1 MVDKSEEG
9 PNGSPADA
17 PAGSSANSV
26 VARIVQSIGDI
37 PAEHWDACAGTTDP
51 FLSHAF
57 LMALEDSECVHGRT
71 GWGPV
76 HLLLDDPQGGPP
88 MGCVPLYV
96 KSHSRGEFIF
106 DYGWADAY
114 ERAGGRYYPKLLAAV
129 PFTPATGPRL
139 LVREGLDKVMV
150 QRQLAAGLISAAE
163 HLDIATI
170 SVNFL
175 PEDEWELLDDA
186 DYLKRSDQQFHWYNQ
201 GYATFDDFLEGL
213 SSRKRKNI
221 RKERRGALATGI
233 EIEWLTGNDIREEHW
248 DAFYQFYTDTGNRKW
263 GQPYLNREFFS
274 LITESMGDR
283 ILLILC
289 RREGRYI
296 AGALNLIGGEA
307 LFGRYWGCIED
318 HPFLHFEVCYYQAID
333 YAIQHGLSRVEAG
346 AQGPHKIARGYR
358 PTQTH
363 SAHYIRDAGFRQAV
377 ANYLEHERA
386 EVGQHIEYLS
396 ERGPFR
402 KGERQALD

>member
-1 MVDKSEEG
+1 MAETEE
-9 PNGSPADA
+9 NG
-17 PAGSSANSV
+17 V
-26 VARIVQSIGDI
+26 VARIVQSIAEI
-37 PAEHWDACAGTTDP
+37 PAAHWDACAGDSDP
-51 FLSHAF
+51 FLCHAF
-57 LMALEDSECVHGRT
+57 LLALEESGCVHSRT

-76 HLLLDDPQGGPP
+76 HLMLDDPHGGPP
-88 MGCVPLYV
+88 AGCVPLYM

-129 PFTPATGPRL
+129 PFTPATGSRL
-139 LVREGLDKVMV
+139 LVRPDLDLVTTR
-150 QRQLAAGLISAAE
+150 RQLAAGLIGAAE
-163 HLDIATI
+163 HLNIATI

-175 PEDEWELLDDA
+175 PQDEWDFLGDA
-186 DYLKRSDQQFHWYNQ
+186 DFLKRADQQFHWYNQ
-201 GYATFDDFLEGL
+201 GYGSFDEFLDDL
-213 SSRKRKNI
+213 SSRKRKSI
-221 RKERRGALATGI
+221 RRERRGALETGI
-233 EIEWLTGNDIREEHW
+233 EIELLSGNDLQEEHW
-248 DAFYQFYTDTGNRKW
+248 DAFYEFYTDTGNRKW
-263 GQPYLNREFFS
+263 GQPYLNRQFFS
-274 LITESMGDR
+274 LIMASMADK
-283 ILLILC
+283 ILLIMC

-333 YAIQHGLSRVEAG
+333 YAIQHGLARVEAG

-363 SAHYIRDAGFRQAV
+363 SAHFIRDPGFRTAV
-377 ANYLEHERA
+377 GNYLEHERV
-386 EVGQHIEYLS
+386 EVGNDIEYMA

-402 KGERQALD
+402 KGERLGLD

>member
-1 MVDKSEEG
+1 MSEQKEEG
-9 PNGSPADA
+9 
-17 PAGSSANSV
+17 V
-26 VARIVQSIGDI
+26 VARIVQSMGEI
-37 PAEHWDACAGTTDP
+37 PAHHWDACAGTSDP

-57 LMALEDSECVHGRT
+57 LLALEESGCVHGRN

-76 HLLLDDPQGGPP
+76 HLLLDDPDGGGPL
-88 MGCVPLYV
+88 GCVPLYV

-139 LVREGLDKVMV
+139 LVREGLDKVTV

-163 HLDIATI
+163 HLNIATI

-175 PEDEWELLDDA
+175 PEDEWELLEDA
-186 DYLKRSDQQFHWYNQ
+186 DYLKRADQQFHWYNQ
-201 GYATFDDFLEGL
+201 GYSSFDDFLDDL
-213 SSRKRKNI
+213 SSRKRKTI
-221 RKERRGALATGI
+221 RRERRGALETGV
-233 EIEWLTGNDIREEHW
+233 EIEWITGADLTDDHW
-248 DAFYQFYTDTGNRKW
+248 DAFYQFYTDTGSRKW
-263 GQPYLNREFFS
+263 GEPYLNRRFFS
-274 LITESMGDR
+274 LITESMADR
-283 ILLILC
+283 ILLVMC
-289 RREGRYI
+289 KREGRYV
-296 AGALNLIGGEA
+296 AGALNLIGEEA

-333 YAIQHGLSRVEAG
+333 YAIQHGLARVEAG
-346 AQGPHKIARGYR
+346 AQGPHKIARGSP
-358 PTQTH
+358 PTETH
-363 SAHYIRDAGFRQAV
+363 SSHYIRDPSFREAV

-386 EVGQHIEYLS
+386 EVIDNIEYLA

-402 KGERQALD
+402 KGERQSLD

>member
-1 MVDKSEEG
+1 MAETEEDG
-9 PNGSPADA
+9 
-17 PAGSSANSV
+17 V
-26 VARIVQSIGDI
+26 IARIVQSMGEI
-37 PAEHWDACAGTTDP
+37 PSAHWDACAGNSDP

-57 LMALEDSECVHGRT
+57 LLALEESGCVHNRT

-76 HLLLDDPQGGPP
+76 HLLLDDPHGGAPA
-88 MGCVPLYV
+88 GCVPLYM

-114 ERAGGRYYPKLLAAV
+114 ERAGGRYYPKLLSAV
-129 PFTPATGPRL
+129 PFTPATGSRL
-139 LVREGLDKVMV
+139 LVRPDLDRVTT

-163 HLDIATI
+163 HLNIATI

-175 PEDEWELLDDA
+175 PEDEWDLLEDA
-186 DYLKRSDQQFHWYNQ
+186 DYLKRADQQFHWYNR
-201 GYATFDDFLEGL
+201 GYGSFDEFLDDL
-213 SSRKRKNI
+213 SSRKRKTI
-221 RKERRGALATGI
+221 RRERRGALETGV
-233 EIEWLTGNDIREEHW
+233 EIELLSGSDLREEHW
-248 DAFYQFYTDTGNRKW
+248 DAFYEFYTDTGSRKW
-263 GQPYLNREFFS
+263 GEPYLNRQFFS
-274 LITESMGDR
+274 LITESMADK
-283 ILLILC
+283 ILLVMC
-289 RREGRYI
+289 RRQGRYI

-318 HPFLHFEVCYYQAID
+318 HPFLHFEVCYYQAIE
-333 YAIQHGLSRVEAG
+333 YAIQHGLARVEAG

-363 SAHYIRDAGFRQAV
+363 SAHFIRDPGFRTAV

-386 EVGQHIEYLS
+386 EVGNDIEYLA

-402 KGERQALD
+402 KGERPALD